1 MQKTKVLITLILL
14 AAIIAAVVSIF
25 FQLRKPQDDRTPPM
39 DQIIGEALAEEV
51 AHALA
56 NTGQIVL
63 VTLEK
68 GQSPEL
74 DKCVDAFKHR
84 IYKTPIKVANTDK
97 ISSEKAGKYGPGS
110 GMSGKR
116 FVRIMRKYPPTHLIV
131 SFVGT
136 PDGEDKEL
144 RDLGPPLPQFIAFS
158 RAPDDIDELFQ
169 HKLLVAAIVPRFQFP
184 APGPEKPK
192 TNREWFEKYY
202 QVVRAGTDK
211 TDR

>member
-1 MQKTKVLITLILL
+1 MHKTKVLTALILL
-14 AAIIAAVVSIF
+14 AAIVAAGVSIF
-25 FQLRKPQDDRTPPM
+25 FQLRKPEDDRTPPM
-39 DQIIGEALAEEV
+39 DQIIGEALAQEV
-51 AHALA
+51 VHALA
-56 NTGQIVL
+56 NTGKIVL

-74 DKCVDAFKHR
+74 DRYVDAFKDR
-84 IYKTPIKVANTDK
+84 IYKTSIKVANTDE
-97 ISSEKAGKYGPGS
+97 ISIEKAGKYGPGS

-116 FVRIMRKYPPTHLIV
+116 FVRIMRKYPPTQVIV

-144 RDLGPPLPQFIAFS
+144 RDLKPPLPQFIAFS

-169 HKLLVAAIVPRFQFP
+169 HNLLLAVVVPRFRFP

-202 QVVRAGTDK
+202 QVVRADSDK
-211 TDR
+211 PGK

>member
-1 MQKTKVLITLILL
+1 MHKRKVLIALVLL
-14 AAIIAAVVSIF
+14 AAIIAAGVSIF
-25 FQLRKPQDDRTPPM
+25 FQLRTPQDHRTPPM

-51 AHALA
+51 IHALSG
-56 NTGQIVL
+56 TGRIVL

-74 DKCVDAFKHR
+74 DKYVDAFKHR
-84 IYKTPIKVANTDK
+84 IYKTPIKIANTDE
-97 ISSEKAGKYGPGS
+97 IGSQKAGKYAPGS
-110 GMSGKR
+110 GMSAKR
-116 FVRIMRKYPPTHLIV
+116 FVRIMRKYPPDQVIV

-144 RDLGPPLPQFIAFS
+144 RDLKPPLPQFIAFS

-169 HKLLVAAIVPRFQFP
+169 HNLLLAAIVPRFQFP

-202 QVVRAGTDK
+202 QVVRTDSDK
-211 TDR
+211 PGK